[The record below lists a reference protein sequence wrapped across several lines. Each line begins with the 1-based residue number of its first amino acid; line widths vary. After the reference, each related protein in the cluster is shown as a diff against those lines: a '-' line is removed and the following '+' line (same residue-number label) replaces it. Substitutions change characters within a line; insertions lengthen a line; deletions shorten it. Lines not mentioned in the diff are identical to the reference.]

1 MTSEPN
7 VIMLDDKLQLSEDVD
22 PEKLLVEIVQ
32 GLLMAHARLDQMEAS
47 LQQAIK
53 LTSLEHSNEVNKR
66 LHDVEIRLQK
76 TTIDTGKA
84 ITSLVDSQSKTA
96 RSEYV
101 KHDENWDKLQIFL
114 KDWQTQVNKTNK
126 EIVSQVNSNSSALT
140 NKLEVATTHIEGKTI
155 QEASA
160 NRRFLVWLIVFS
172 AISMLLL
179 GAVVYKL
186 FVQLNNKE
194 ILWPQVRSQTAHTS
208 LPKKLPIT
216 KQKPR

>member
-32 GLLMAHARLDQMEAS
+32 GLLMAHARLDQVEAS
-47 LQQAIK
+47 LRQAIK
-53 LTSLEHSNEVNKR
+53 STSLEYFNEVNKR
-66 LHDVEIRLQK
+66 LHDVDIRLQK

-84 ITSLVDSQSKTA
+84 VTLLVDSQSKAA
-96 RSEYV
+96 RFAHA
-101 KHDENWDKLQIFL
+101 KQDENWDKLQIFL
-114 KDWQTQVNKTNK
+114 KDWQTLHDKTNK
-126 EIVSQVNSNSSALT
+126 EIVSQVKSNSSALT
-140 NKLEVATTHIEGKTI
+140 IKLEAAETHIEWKII
-155 QEASA
+155 QEANA
-160 NRRFLVWLIVFS
+160 NRRFLVWLIAFS

-179 GAVVYKL
+179 GTVVYKL

-208 LPKKLPIT
+208 SPKKLPISR
-216 KQKPR
+216 QKPR